1 MKLVLDHIAQQKVQI
16 LLDDFYNHIDLYTP
30 LVIQWEYKG
39 GVLMNTEKVSVNVNV
54 VDIGKIELLIEKGIY
69 TNKTDFL
76 TKAITNELNKNENI
90 LDSTIKEIDTD
101 VHLQIG
107 KVTYN
112 KEKLLK
118 IKNNNTGMK
127 LYVIGR
133 LTIENDVSLELAKET
148 LLSIK
153 VFGPAKMS
161 PDLKEYYIL

>member
-1 MKLVLDHIAQQKVQI
+1 
-16 LLDDFYNHIDLYTP
+16 
-30 LVIQWEYKG
+30 
-39 GVLMNTEKVSVNVNV
+39 MNTEKVSVNVNV

-90 LDSTIKEIDTD
+90 LDSAIKEMDTD
-101 VHLQIG
+101 IHLQIG

-112 KEKLLK
+112 YDKLLK
-118 IKNNNTGMK
+118 LKNTNTGIK

-133 LTIENDVSLELAKET
+133 LTIENDVPLQLAKET

-161 PDLKEYYIL
+161 PEFKEYYKL

>member
-1 MKLVLDHIAQQKVQI
+1 
-16 LLDDFYNHIDLYTP
+16 
-30 LVIQWEYKG
+30 
-39 GVLMNTEKVSVNVNV
+39 MNTEKVSVNVNV
-54 VDIGKIELLIEKGIY
+54 VDVGKIELLIDKGIY

-101 VHLQIG
+101 VHIQIG

-118 IKNNNTGMK
+118 MKSNNFGTK

-133 LTIENDVSLELAKET
+133 LTIENDVPLQLAKET

-153 VFGPAKMS
+153 VFGPAKM
-161 PDLKEYYIL
+161 PLDLKKYYKL